1 MSDPADAG
9 QAPKLLQIPERVHTV
24 EEMAG
29 LLCKL
34 EGVENVVLI
43 IEDSEGI
50 TTMVVDGTTAE
61 RMNWMLDRA
70 KFLLH
75 RAD

>member
-1 MSDPADAG
+1 MSDPADAE
-9 QAPKLLQIPERVHTV
+9 QAPKLLQLPERVHTV

-29 LLCKL
+29 LISKL
-34 EGVENVVLI
+34 ESVNHIIVVVEDAVGI
-43 IEDSEGI
+43 I
-50 TTMVVDGTTAE
+50 TMALDGTTAE